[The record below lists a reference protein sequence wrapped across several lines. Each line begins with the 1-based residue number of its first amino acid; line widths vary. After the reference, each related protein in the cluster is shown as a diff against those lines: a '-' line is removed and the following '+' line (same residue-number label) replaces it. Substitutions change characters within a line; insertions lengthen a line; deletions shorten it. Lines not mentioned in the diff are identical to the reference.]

1 MDEKNKIEK
10 KETIGKIYRIITLYI
25 RIGEHLKHFNK
36 KEINNESKKFFDE
49 KIENFNNEEN
59 FELNK
64 LYEIYFKMTKEMQK
78 VYKQINPIFDKF
90 IEKIQKI
97 EINNEESYSEFLK
110 DFPQEELWEMQSI
123 LDIYKEFKYLN
134 FEFFEKYYDILSLD
148 LIIRVE
154 MRFISNE
161 LKKIKNLE
169 KKYEDSLT
177 EQKKRYNEYEEKLS
191 IQEKRY
197 NEYEEKLS
205 IQEKRYNEY
214 EEKLSIQENKY
225 SKYEHE
231 IKDINK
237 KILEIMGVFLSIFS
251 VIGLGIVGI
260 LNIQDNLPSN
270 ILLIMGS
277 VLIVITLLFTLIK
290 YDSEKKYRFLIITGI
305 GIVLIITGMYLY
317 RPTDKNWEEAKI
329 KIENLEKKIDYEKRI
344 NELEKKTK

>member
-10 KETIGKIYRIITLYI
+10 KETIGKVYRIINLYI
-25 RIGEHLKHFNK
+25 RIGEHLEHYNK
-36 KEINNESKKFFDE
+36 EEINNEAKKFFDE
-49 KIENFNNEEN
+49 KIKNFKDEEN
-59 FELNK
+59 FELNE
-64 LYEIYFKMTKEMQK
+64 LYEIYFKMTEKMQK
-78 VYKQINPIFDKF
+78 VYEQINPIFDKF
-90 IEKIQKI
+90 IRKIRKI
-97 EINNEESYSEFLK
+97 EVNNEESYSEFLK
-110 DFPQEELWEMQSI
+110 DFSQKKLWEMSSI

-134 FEFFEKYYDILSLD
+134 FEFFEKYYDVLSLD
-148 LIIRVE
+148 LIIRLE
-154 MRFISNE
+154 MMFISNE
-161 LKKIKNLE
+161 LKKIKDLE

-191 IQEKRY
+191 IQEKKY

-214 EEKLSIQENKY
+214 EKKY
-225 SKYEHE
+225 NEYEHE

-290 YDSEKKYRFLIITGI
+290 YDSENKYKFLIITSI
-305 GIVLIITGMYLY
+305 GIALIITGMYLY
-317 RPTDKNWEEAKI
+317 KPIDKNWEEAKM
-329 KIENLEKKIDYEKRI
+329 KLENLEKKLNYEKRI
-344 NELEKKTK
+344 NELENKTK